1 MNNNR
6 EAAQRISNML
16 EDTPFS
22 TMGHD
27 GQLLQFLNALQ
38 RAAIEGGTAIV
49 ITEKGVD
56 FVSNYDM
63 GL

>member
-1 MNNNR
+1 MDNR

-27 GQLLQFLNALQ
+27 GQVLHMLNALQ
-38 RAAIEGGTAIV
+38 RAAIEGGAAIL

-56 FVSNYDM
+56 IIPNEDM